1 MGISFNIHASMP
13 RRHFAGGW
21 TLKLDPK
28 DVLMTTPHERLVVSP
43 DSELRVTVTIV
54 APHHIRVTVAG
65 EIDLRN
71 AADFGAT
78 LRQNLDLHQPA
89 TVDVAMAQVAY
100 IDSTGI
106 GVLAGAHAHA
116 RRTGGQLW
124 VVTPSSMVKR
134 VLGLVGLLE
143 IVTR

>member
-1 MGISFNIHASMP
+1 MA
-13 RRHFAGGW
+13 
-21 TLKLDPK
+21 
-28 DVLMTTPHERLVVSP
+28 TPHERLVVSP

-54 APHHIRVTVAG
+54 DPHHIRVTLSG

-71 AADFGAT
+71 ATDLGAT
-78 LRQNLDLHQPA
+78 LRQHLDRHEPA
-89 TVDVAMAQVAY
+89 TLEVVMAQVGY

-116 RRTGGQLW
+116 RRTGGELW
-124 VVTPSSMVKR
+124 VVDPSSMVKR

>member
-1 MGISFNIHASMP
+1 
-13 RRHFAGGW
+13 
-21 TLKLDPK
+21 
-28 DVLMTTPHERLVVSP
+28 MTTPPERLVVSP
-43 DSELRVTVTIV
+43 DSELSVIV
-54 APHHIRVTVAG
+54 KIIEPHRIRVTVAG

-71 AADFGAT
+71 AAGFGTT

-89 TVDVAMAQVAY
+89 TLEVSMAQVGY

-116 RRTGGQLW
+116 RRTGGELW
-124 VVTPSSMVKR
+124 VVDPSSMVKR
-134 VLGLVGLLE
+134 VLGMVGLLE

>member
-1 MGISFNIHASMP
+1 MM
-13 RRHFAGGW
+13 
-21 TLKLDPK
+21 LDLK
-28 DVLMTTPHERLVVSP
+28 DVPMTTPHERLVVSP
-43 DSELRVTVTIV
+43 DSELRVTVTVID
-54 APHHIRVTVAG
+54 PHHVRVALSG

-71 AADFGAT
+71 ATDLGAT
-78 LRQNLDLHQPA
+78 LRQHLDQHQPA
-89 TVDVAMAQVAY
+89 TVEVVMSQVGY

-116 RRTGGQLW
+116 RHTGGELW
-124 VVTPSSMVKR
+124 VVAPSSMVKR